1 MADEAPQTHSGFDRT
16 LLQRM
21 IGQSGDRETLETKCE
36 TLAEVAAM
44 SLSLQAAETIG
55 VPIEVEFD
63 AFEIGSKSEL
73 TGSFPDHVTVC
84 AAQIGGWTS
93 DITLCGSNIFV
104 IAVMEC
110 MLGGSLPDDAKIEPR
125 ELSAIELDVATVIF
139 RQLADSVR
147 MGIASPP
154 TDDVVTDGALAELPE
169 PLEDEADPPSI
180 MLRFELTVGPIKA
193 PFCAV
198 IAQRPIL
205 KATIVEH
212 KEEKPPM
219 RERPEWATKLTTQ
232 VSRSHILL
240 DARIALSEITLGD
253 VARLQIG
260 DVLPFADEGAVR
272 ALLSAGDKQ
281 LFWCEFG
288 KAGDRYTV
296 RVQEPH
302 KHDQELMREL
312 AAG

>member
-1 MADEAPQTHSGFDRT
+1 MADEKPSANGRFDRT

-21 IGQSGDRETLETKCE
+21 TGHSGDRETLETKCQ
-36 TLAEVAAM
+36 TLAEVTAI

-55 VPIEVEFD
+55 VPIEVEFET
-63 AFEIGSKSEL
+63 FEIGTKSEL
-73 TGSFPDHVTVC
+73 IGTFPDQVTVC
-84 AAQIGGWTS
+84 AAQIGGWCS
-93 DITLCGSNIFV
+93 DIVLCGSNIFV

-110 MLGGSLPDDAKIEPR
+110 MLGGSLPDDANIEPR
-125 ELSAIELDVATVIF
+125 ALSTIELDVATVLF
-139 RQLADSVR
+139 RQLADSMR

-154 TDDVVTDGALAELPE
+154 TDGVITDAAQADLPE
-169 PLEDEADPPSI
+169 PEEDAADPPSVI
-180 MLRFELTVGPIKA
+180 MRFQLTVGPVTA

-198 IAQRPIL
+198 VAQRPLL
-205 KATIVEH
+205 KATIVERK
-212 KEEKPPM
+212 KEQPAKP
-219 RERPEWATKLTTQ
+219 ERPEWSTKLTTQ

-240 DARIALSEITLGD
+240 DARIALSELTLGD
-253 VARLQIG
+253 VARLQVG
-260 DVLPFADEGAVR
+260 DVLPFADEGAAR

>member
-1 MADEAPQTHSGFDRT
+1 MADETATACSNFDRT

-21 IGQSGDRETLETKCE
+21 TGHSGDRETLEVKCQ
-36 TLAEVAAM
+36 TLAEVAAF

-55 VPIEVEFD
+55 APIEVAFD
-63 AFEIGSKSEL
+63 AFEVGTKSEL

-84 AAQIGGWTS
+84 GAQIGGWCS
-93 DITLCGSNIFV
+93 DIVLCGGNVFV

-110 MLGGSLPDDAKIEPR
+110 MLGGSLPDDATIEPR
-125 ELSAIELDVATVIF
+125 PLSAIELDVATVIF
-139 RQLADSVR
+139 GQLADSLR

-154 TDDVVTDGALAELPE
+154 TDGVVTDGARPDLPE
-169 PLEDEADPPSI
+169 PEEDEADPPSV
-180 MLRFELTVGPIKA
+180 MMRFELTAGPVTA

-198 IAQRPIL
+198 VAQRPLL
-205 KATIVEH
+205 KATIVER
-212 KEEKPPM
+212 KEEKPAT
-219 RERPEWATKLTTQ
+219 RERPEWSTKLTTQ

-240 DARIALSEITLGD
+240 DARIALSELTLGD
-253 VARLQIG
+253 VARLQVG
-260 DVLPFADEGAVR
+260 DILPFADEGAVR
-272 ALLSAGDKQ
+272 ALLSAGEKQ

-296 RVQEPH
+296 RVQEPY
-302 KHDQELMREL
+302 KHDHELMREL